1 MAEEMNSWN
10 IVLEALEDLVLGM
23 FNKFKLKLSHIDY
36 EGTPNLS
43 RGLLE
48 ETNDAVRLADH
59 MCEHYGPETAVE
71 VAICVLEGINKRD
84 TAAKLKQ
91 KRQQALGPGT
101 SAEDYRQKY
110 RDHVVREFHTFEEVN
125 ARLGENMTLSSR
137 YTKLVMV
144 MNPLGRSEQEHEVL
158 GLRGRHAE
166 VVREDTHFAVTVET
180 LFRPDERGQTPQI
193 IVIVGSAGIGKT
205 VTARKIMLDWA
216 RGAIYAQFDYAFYIN
231 CREINLSYQVDMLS
245 PVDLISAC
253 CPCGKAPPEAILA
266 SPEKLL
272 FIIDG
277 FDELRFPCDQP
288 KNKLCSDCGERKPV
302 EIILSSLF
310 QKTLFS
316 QSSLLITT
324 RPTALQSLGRC
335 LKEERYV
342 EILGFSDA
350 EKDEYFHKFFR
361 DEDKAK
367 KAITFVKRND
377 TLFAMCLVP
386 IMCWT
391 ICTVLEQELTE
402 GKDLA
407 QTSRTT
413 TELYM
418 LYLSSLLKCGSDHLK
433 QDMKKFLSRLCCMAA
448 DGIWKRKI
456 LFHEK
461 EIEAYGLN
469 HPVLLSLFLN
479 ESVIRNHMKCVT
491 VYSFIHLSFQEF
503 FAALFYALEDNKE
516 TGELGMPGKDIN
528 KVLKQYSKYDTNW
541 ILVVRFLF
549 GLLNE
554 ETSEYLVE
562 RTGCK
567 ISPRV
572 KKDVLKWI
580 KIGQG
585 ATSCSG
591 RAINNLNVFH
601 CLFEIQEETFVSN
614 ALEHFTGIL
623 LKDCILSQYD
633 QMILSFCVKQ
643 WTGLDS
649 FCLEW
654 CSVALEDH
662 ENEFVPGPPDRS
674 HQHAPQAEESTSP
687 PVSLLCQALGNPRSK
702 LKTVRLWCCR
712 LTSSICGDLAA
723 VLGISQSLRELD
735 LAYNDLGDLGLQ
747 LLCEGLKHPS
757 CQLQTLR
764 LVKCQLTSTICGDLA
779 AVLSTSQ
786 SLRELNLEGSELGDP
801 GVQLLCEGL
810 KHPSC
815 QLQTLRL
822 LNCIKSSTCYGD
834 LAAVLCTNQSLREL
848 DLIDDLRDPGL
859 QLLCEGLKYPS
870 CQLQKLW
877 LRWCQLDSACCGE
890 LAAVLSTSQSLREL
904 DVQGNELED
913 AGLRLLCEGLKHPSC
928 QLQTLRVFRGELT
941 SACGGDLATMLAINQ
956 NLRELDLGEN
966 ELGDPGVQ
974 LLCEGLKH
982 PSCQLQMLRLCHC
995 QLTSTICGDLAAVLS
1010 TSQSLRELDLAD
1022 NELGDPGVQ
1031 LLCEGLKHPSCQLQT
1046 LRLCH
1051 CQLTSTI
1058 CGDLA
1063 AVLST
1068 SQSLREL
1075 DLADNELGDPG
1086 VQLLCEGL
1094 KHPSCQLQM
1103 LRLCHCQLT
1112 STICGDLAAV
1122 LSTSQ
1127 SLRELDLADNELGDP
1142 GVQLLC
1148 EGLKHPSCQL
1158 QMLRLWNC
1166 MLTSACCGYLA
1177 MVLST
1182 NLSVR
1187 DLDLSFNNL
1196 EDSGVQLLCEKLKHP
1211 DWQLQTLRWIR
1222 S

>member
-822 LNCIKSSTCYGD
+822 
-834 LAAVLCTNQSLREL
+834 
-848 DLIDDLRDPGL
+848 
-859 QLLCEGLKYPS
+859 
-870 CQLQKLW
+870 
-877 LRWCQLDSACCGE
+877 
-890 LAAVLSTSQSLREL
+890 
-904 DVQGNELED
+904 
-913 AGLRLLCEGLKHPSC
+913 
-928 QLQTLRVFRGELT
+928 
-941 SACGGDLATMLAINQ
+941 
-956 NLRELDLGEN
+956 
-966 ELGDPGVQ
+966 
-974 LLCEGLKH
+974 
-982 PSCQLQMLRLCHC
+982 CHC

-1211 DWQLQTLRWIR
+1211 DWQLQTLRLQGARTPSLKPVEILTLQFLVDSVSFQWKECFQALMLKETLQRPRTVESWIIPR
-1222 S
+1222 SSEVLF